1 MTQPL
6 FLVGPR
12 GCGKTTVG
20 QGLAAS
26 LGFQFTD
33 TDRWLLEHSG
43 ETVADIVEKEGWA
56 GFRARES
63 QALQAV
69 AAPATVIATG
79 GGMVLAE
86 ANRSFMRNQGQVIYL
101 QVPAETLAQRL
112 QASPEED
119 QRPTL
124 TGKPMVEEIEDVLAE
139 REALYQAAAHHV
151 IDASLPVE
159 QIVTRIQ
166 EVLRLARAS

>member
-1 MTQPL
+1 
-6 FLVGPR
+6 
-12 GCGKTTVG
+12 
-20 QGLAAS
+20 
-26 LGFQFTD
+26 
-33 TDRWLLEHSG
+33 
-43 ETVADIVEKEGWA
+43 
-56 GFRARES
+56 
-63 QALQAV
+63 
-69 AAPATVIATG
+69 
-79 GGMVLAE
+79 MVLAE

-119 QRPTL
+119 QRPTR